1 MDGGGYPRYVACAV
15 VAAAAICVSRPL
27 ILTAEAGDPEQVL
40 VFETSVGLVRA
51 RVRAADGATTVSLDA
66 GPAFVHT
73 AGTAVQRGT
82 RRVPVDIAFGGDF
95 FAIVDSE
102 AAGVPLDRAHIAD
115 LRRVGL
121 ELCLEIDKR
130 AALTHPLLGASQP
143 LAGVALTG
151 PPSSDGAHLRG
162 VVVNRH
168 GVVDRSSLSGSAAVM
183 AVLDAMGIVVEG
195 QPFVHEGTSG
205 LVVHGTLRRRTTVG
219 DLPAVD
225 LELSADAWV
234 IGEHTWHLD
243 DADPL
248 RHGVPS

>member
-1 MDGGGYPRYVACAV
+1 
-15 VAAAAICVSRPL
+15 
-27 ILTAEAGDPEQVL
+27 
-40 VFETSVGLVRA
+40 
-51 RVRAADGATTVSLDA
+51 
-66 GPAFVHT
+66 
-73 AGTAVQRGT
+73 VQRGT

-115 LRRVGL
+115 LRRVGV
-121 ELCLEIDKR
+121 ELCLDIDKR
-130 AALTHPLLGASQP
+130 AALTHPRLGASQP

-151 PPSSDGAHLRG
+151 PPSSEGAHLRG

-183 AVLDAMGIVVEG
+183 AVLDAMGIVAAG
-195 QPFVHEGTSG
+195 QPFIHEGTDG
-205 LVVHGTLRRRTTVG
+205 LLIRGTLRRRTMVG
-219 DLPAVD
+219 ELPGVD
-225 LELSADAWV
+225 LELAADTWV

-248 RHGVPS
+248 RHGIPS